1 MTALNTDTRTDMTVG
16 KPHAAFLFLNVF
28 PAGVG
33 DVGYDCNDPVGS
45 SAA

>member
-1 MTALNTDTRTDMTVG
+1 MTALNMDMTVG
-16 KPHAAFLFLNVF
+16 KPHAVFLFLNVF